1 MRLGP
6 FDFDAKT
13 GLEGIYTTNVDE
25 VRPSEAT
32 AEMEDYYAIWS
43 FDLFS
48 TTAFNPNTKVQLDT
62 GISIEKH
69 ANRPD
74 LDNSESPFGRFLLRF
89 DTDLNRFVVYGEV
102 SYEKSS
108 DSQTL
113 DDIFIPEGYPRKGRR
128 IGSTLDYLGGVDWS
142 YDRYSAGAS
151 YEYSEERYDDEDYK
165 DGEKDEATYSYYF
178 SIDLLQNLAIGYEF
192 EHKETAYINDTPP
205 ETIIEE
211 TQTINLDWDLQ
222 LVKRPR
228 VTYTLAIE
236 NEEKSTTA
244 PSDWQLTHT
253 VRVEDDWNFA
263 QNLAFGYYASYEYK
277 QEYTADEIAFL
288 YGATLDHQINA
299 LASQRFSAERQ
310 PVETFGSTDETDE
323 TTLSYL
329 LEIKDIFIPDLKFSG
344 GITHTISVP
353 VDGPT
358 ERTWEYD
365 VTFAHSRSLTRNL
378 SRVLAYNYSL
388 EQSNFYDEDLEVHEV
403 SLSLVYTF

>member
-1 MRLGP
+1 MGGLLLLPATGSAQFLRLGP

-142 YDRYSAGAS
+142 YD
-151 YEYSEERYDDEDYK
+151 
-165 DGEKDEATYSYYF
+165 
-178 SIDLLQNLAIGYEF
+178 
-192 EHKETAYINDTPP
+192 
-205 ETIIEE
+205 
-211 TQTINLDWDLQ
+211 
-222 LVKRPR
+222 
-228 VTYTLAIE
+228 
-236 NEEKSTTA
+236 
-244 PSDWQLTHT
+244 
-253 VRVEDDWNFA
+253 
-263 QNLAFGYYASYEYK
+263 
-277 QEYTADEIAFL
+277 
-288 YGATLDHQINA
+288 
-299 LASQRFSAERQ
+299 
-310 PVETFGSTDETDE
+310 
-323 TTLSYL
+323 
-329 LEIKDIFIPDLKFSG
+329 
-344 GITHTISVP
+344 
-353 VDGPT
+353 
-358 ERTWEYD
+358 
-365 VTFAHSRSLTRNL
+365 
-378 SRVLAYNYSL
+378 
-388 EQSNFYDEDLEVHEV
+388 
-403 SLSLVYTF
+403 

>member
-1 MRLGP
+1 
-6 FDFDAKT
+6 
-13 GLEGIYTTNVDE
+13 
-25 VRPSEAT
+25 
-32 AEMEDYYAIWS
+32 
-43 FDLFS
+43 
-48 TTAFNPNTKVQLDT
+48 
-62 GISIEKH
+62 
-69 ANRPD
+69 
-74 LDNSESPFGRFLLRF
+74 
-89 DTDLNRFVVYGEV
+89 
-102 SYEKSS
+102 
-108 DSQTL
+108 
-113 DDIFIPEGYPRKGRR
+113 
-128 IGSTLDYLGGVDWS
+128 
-142 YDRYSAGAS
+142 
-151 YEYSEERYDDEDYK
+151 
-165 DGEKDEATYSYYF
+165 
-178 SIDLLQNLAIGYEF
+178 
-192 EHKETAYINDTPP
+192 
-205 ETIIEE
+205 
-211 TQTINLDWDLQ
+211 
-222 LVKRPR
+222 
-228 VTYTLAIE
+228 
-236 NEEKSTTA
+236 
-244 PSDWQLTHT
+244 
-253 VRVEDDWNFA
+253 
-263 QNLAFGYYASYEYK
+263 